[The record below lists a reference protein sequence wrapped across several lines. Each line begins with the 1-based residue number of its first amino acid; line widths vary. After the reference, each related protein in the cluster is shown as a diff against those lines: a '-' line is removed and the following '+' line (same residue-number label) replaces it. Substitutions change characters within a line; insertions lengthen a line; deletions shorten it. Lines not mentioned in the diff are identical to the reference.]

1 MRTLTL
7 TCFLITFHILS
18 YGQDL
23 DYIGILKRYPTYDTI
38 KYLIP
43 DFTYQSNKSIR
54 IQNFRNKYKIDS
66 IAGTGDEFDRQ
77 IRLLK
82 WVNSSFKHN
91 GNKPLPTK
99 VYADSLALIGQKDGI
114 NCGGLAII
122 LNSVYLSL
130 EFKSRFITC
139 LNNDSTFNDPHSLT
153 IVFSNKYNK
162 WILVDPTYCAFF
174 TDEQGIPLSIE
185 DIRYRLI
192 NSLKIRLNDDFYLN
206 SVSTFANTPKDY
218 YQYITR
224 NMFRFISPIS
234 NRFEFDL
241 DCLEYVHLIPKGFRL
256 NNMSLGFAIID
267 GCSMVYCIDNQ
278 KQFWK

>member
-1 MRTLTL
+1 MRTFILA
-7 TCFLITFHILS
+7 CILIALHIS
-18 YGQDL
+18 SFGQNA
-23 DYIGILKRYPTYDTI
+23 DYVSVLKQYPTYDTI
-38 KYLIP
+38 EYLIP
-43 DFTYQSNKSIR
+43 DFTYQSDKSIE
-54 IQNFRNKYKIDS
+54 IQTFRNRYKIDS

-91 GNKPLPTK
+91 GNNPLPSK
-99 VYADSLALIGQKDGI
+99 VYADTLALVGQKEGI

-122 LNSVYLSL
+122 LNSVYLSIGY
-130 EFKSRFITC
+130 KSRFITC

-174 TDEQGIPLSIE
+174 TDEFDRPLSIE
-185 DIRYRLI
+185 EIRDKLGNR
-192 NSLKIRLNDDFYLN
+192 LKIRLNEDFYLN
-206 SVSTFANTPKDY
+206 SISSSANKSNDY

-224 NMFRFISPIS
+224 NMFRFISPIHS
-234 NRFEFDL
+234 SSAYDL

-256 NNMSLGFAIID
+256 NAMPLGQAMID
-267 GCSMVYCIDNQ
+267 GCSKVYYIDNQ